1 MEQDVVQ
8 GTGPV
13 PTEPASNANAQ
24 PSAIDYTALAKALE
38 PVIAD
43 RVERQWQSGKD
54 KRIADLTG
62 KVDGF
67 QSQLERYLQYA
78 GQNVN
83 KDALRQMK
91 IDELLEGQS
100 PAQPGGNVSA
110 ASNPAGTGN
119 AQPNVDVETLQ
130 ALDLDPNSP
139 EVKLLLEKDAAIGEY
154 INLVK
159 RRKAKPVVQ
168 PAAVMSAGSGGTI
181 AGESAEELT
190 QELQKLYNDPRANM
204 AKISEISKKL
214 EGLLPR
220 T

>member
-1 MEQDVVQ
+1 
-8 GTGPV
+8 
-13 PTEPASNANAQ
+13 
-24 PSAIDYTALAKALE
+24 
-38 PVIAD
+38 
-43 RVERQWQSGKD
+43 
-54 KRIADLTG
+54 
-62 KVDGF
+62 
-67 QSQLERYLQYA
+67 
-78 GQNVN
+78 
-83 KDALRQMK
+83 
-91 IDELLEGQS
+91 
-100 PAQPGGNVSA
+100 
-110 ASNPAGTGN
+110 
-119 AQPNVDVETLQ
+119 VDVETLQ

-139 EVKLLLEKDAAIGEY
+139 EVKLLLEKDAPIGEY
-154 INLVK
+154 VNLVK